1 MNLMLRLPQVF
12 GQDILVQVT
21 LAVLE
26 KAVKCL
32 NLKSTELTNFLRK
45 IQNTYLSLS
54 LDNDYHNW

>member
-54 LDNDYHNW
+54 LDKCA